1 MLHDGLL
8 NADVPPFAAECFAVE
23 MASSADGNAPPSS
36 GGLDS
41 ADVRALSSLRLRFNL
56 QWPLQLAISEA
67 SLATHEK
74 VFGLLV
80 MLRRARWALETA
92 ENGSEAAADGSSGGG
107 GGRVG
112 GSDAWRQCAHPWRVL
127 RAEVLH
133 LVSAIYAHL
142 TLGVIHPEWRAF
154 EQTVMDAKE
163 NHVDAFRTAHEGFA
177 ARVAR
182 GCLLS
187 DSDLPIR
194 NAIERILGLALR
206 LRLQLDDLPRLD
218 ANQHAANAAGWR
230 RELRSGVV
238 FVLTE
243 LKRAAEQEARP
254 ELIDLCRLI
263 DYNNHYDSETSTAAA
278 SPGARKFALRD
289 GL

>member
-1 MLHDGLL
+1 MVSIMYSLYRTAG
-8 NADVPPFAAECFAVE
+8 A
-23 MASSADGNAPPSS
+23 
-36 GGLDS
+36 
-41 ADVRALSSLRLRFNL
+41 ALSLNGCAP
-56 QWPLQLAISEA
+56 QWV
-67 SLATHEK
+67 H
-74 VFGLLV
+74 
-80 MLRRARWALETA
+80 
-92 ENGSEAAADGSSGGG
+92 
-107 GGRVG
+107 
-112 GSDAWRQCAHPWRVL
+112 
-127 RAEVLH
+127 
-133 LVSAIYAHL
+133 
-142 TLGVIHPEWRAF
+142 
-154 EQTVMDAKE
+154 
-163 NHVDAFRTAHEGFA
+163 
-177 ARVAR
+177 
-182 GCLLS
+182 LLS

>member
-1 MLHDGLL
+1 MLRRRDG
-8 NADVPPFAAECFAVE
+8 VI
-23 MASSADGNAPPSS
+23 SRRQRTSSS

-263 DYNNHYDSETSTAAA
+263 DYNNHYDSETSTASA